1 MTEEHEYSKNV
12 TGGPGITAGGDVSI
26 GDVSGQFGA
35 GEHIEQIQ
43 IIGQTDLEE
52 LRKSLNDFQKGIAKL
67 GLSSNYENVVN
78 GEISAAIIE
87 AEKEK
92 PALSKIKEK
101 FESTI
106 NTVKVTGKAIN
117 DISELYEPAKKIAQL
132 VGISLSLLL

>member
-12 TGGPGITAGGDVSI
+12 TGGPGITAGGDVFI
-26 GDVSGQFGA
+26 GDVSGQFVA

-43 IIGQTDLEE
+43 IGQTDLEE
-52 LRKSLNDFQKGIAKL
+52 LRKSLNDFQKGITKL

-78 GEISAAIIE
+78 GEISAVIIE

-92 PALSKIKEK
+92 PVLSKIKEK

-106 NTVKVTGKAIN
+106 NTVKGTGTAIN

-132 VGISLSLLL
+132 VGISLPFLL

>member
-26 GDVSGQFGA
+26 GDVSGQFVA

-43 IIGQTDLEE
+43 IGQTDLEE
-52 LRKSLNDFQKGIAKL
+52 LRKCLNDFQKGIAKI

-92 PALSKIKEK
+92 PVLSKIKEK

-106 NTVKVTGKAIN
+106 NTVKGTGTAIN

-132 VGISLSLLL
+132 VGISLPFLL